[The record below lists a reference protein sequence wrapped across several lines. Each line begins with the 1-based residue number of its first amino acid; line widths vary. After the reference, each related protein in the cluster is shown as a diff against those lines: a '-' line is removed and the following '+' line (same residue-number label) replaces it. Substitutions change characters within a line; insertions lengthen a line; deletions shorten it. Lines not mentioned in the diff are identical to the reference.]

1 MKSISLRCL
10 ITLFALG
17 FAMGGCAPKPEPA
30 AALPDVSAC
39 AAAQPAM
46 VVMDKFLA
54 AFNAKDTPGFE
65 ATFHYPHMRIA
76 SYPLQVLTAPGQQ
89 DDIFGNL
96 AAEGW
101 AKSRWDARTI
111 VQCSAEKAHILATF
125 GRLHADGTE
134 YAKYDGLYV
143 IELRDGFWGITVR
156 STFAP

>member
-1 MKSISLRCL
+1 MKRIALLSLVAP
-10 ITLFALG
+10 FAL
-17 FAMGGCAPKPEPA
+17 AGCAPRPDPA
-30 AALPDVSAC
+30 AALPDFSAC
-39 AAAQPAM
+39 AAAKPAM
-46 VVMDKFLA
+46 EVMDKFLA

-76 SYPLQVLTAPGQQ
+76 SYPLQVLTGPGQQ

-96 AAEGW
+96 ATEDW

-111 VQCSAEKAHILATF
+111 VQCSQDKAHILATF

-143 IELRDGFWGITVR
+143 VELRDGFWGITVR